1 MTLKLRKM
9 LLPAL
14 SILFMSVSLAD
25 ISVLTQDNTA
35 SVSNPAYFNLAIES
49 EERKLVDVE
58 AEAPGET
65 TVAPEKLNVSPGEN
79 ESVNIWFLPDRDLQR
94 GKYALDITV
103 SSSDGTETVSPN
115 VRVRREHSII
125 ISEFE
130 GRSCSY
136 KRVTMMIKN
145 SGYSI
150 EDLRVRSE
158 SSVIDN
164 MRIQPGETKT
174 LNISRTDVGKF
185 ISVNSQDSYAH
196 ASRYLDSCN
205 KSENQQGS
213 QNNILG
219 FLSAFKDIL

>member
-1 MTLKLRKM
+1 MTLEPRKI
-9 LLPAL
+9 LLLAF
-14 SILFMSVSLAD
+14 SILFVSVSSAD

-49 EERKLVDVE
+49 EERKLVHVK
-58 AEAPGET
+58 AEALGET
-65 TVAPEKLNVSPGEN
+65 TVAPEKLNVSPSEN

-103 SSSDGTETVSPN
+103 SSSDGLETVSPK

-130 GRSCSY
+130 GRSCKD

-145 SGYSI
+145 FGYTT
-150 EDLRVRSE
+150 ENLRVRSE

-164 MRIQPGETKT
+164 IRIQPGETKT
-174 LNISRTDVGKF
+174 LNTSRTNAGKY
-185 ISVNSQDSYAH
+185 ISINSQDSYAH